1 MRPSDPSQQ
10 SIVRYFP
17 SGPVGRFLWP
27 LALLVAFAATIWG
40 SVATLRTV
48 HFLCDRGAG
57 TCSIVSSWGP
67 LSTARTLPLASVK
80 KTRLDSSHSKNSYS
94 YQLALVTS
102 TGDIQISSVASSSKS
117 QRTEA
122 KAQID
127 AFLVNPQATTL
138 DVDYDE
144 PSSAGFAMLAL
155 SLVWVL
161 VGWAVSVSARV
172 EIDRAE
178 RTCTVITV
186 RWPLAPK
193 RRVFRLDDVRDAVV
207 TSRSGRGGAT
217 FSVGLV
223 IDGETKPVPLVAVSF
238 LGARVQGAHGGGD
251 PRAPGYRFVAAMMC
265 RERWRASA

>member
-1 MRPSDPSQQ
+1 M
-10 SIVRYFP
+10 RYFP

-40 SVATLRTV
+40 SVAEHCERSTSCATAAP
-48 HFLCDRGAG
+48 GPAQ
-57 TCSIVSSWGP
+57 SSP
-67 LSTARTLPLASVK
+67 RNLSTARTLPLASVK
-80 KTRLDSSHSKNSYS
+80 KTRLDSSHHKNSYS

-102 TGDIQISSVASSSKS
+102 TGDIRISSVASSSKS

-122 KAQID
+122 EAQID

-193 RRVFRLDDVRDAVV
+193 RRVFRLD
-207 TSRSGRGGAT
+207 G
-217 FSVGLV
+217 
-223 IDGETKPVPLVAVSF
+223 
-238 LGARVQGAHGGGD
+238 
-251 PRAPGYRFVAAMMC
+251 
-265 RERWRASA
+265 